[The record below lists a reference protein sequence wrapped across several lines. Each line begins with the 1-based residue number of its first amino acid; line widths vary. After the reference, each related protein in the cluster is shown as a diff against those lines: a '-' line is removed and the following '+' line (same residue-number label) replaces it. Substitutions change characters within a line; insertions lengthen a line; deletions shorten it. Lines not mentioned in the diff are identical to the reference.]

1 MQHLLA
7 RSLSA
12 ADTPRLIYAGAG
24 LLIAAVLAINA
35 LIALHAR
42 GTMLDEVKADQHK
55 MSLALAGQADRS
67 FQSVDLVLQSVAERL
82 ASDGI
87 ESSEALDRL
96 AGTRSMREFL
106 ITRLTGLPQLDA
118 ITVINASGKLV
129 NFTRYWPIPDVN
141 VADRDYFKALQA
153 NPALRVFV
161 SVPVQNRGSGTW
173 TLYLARRLSGPDDE
187 FVGLALGAMTLTY
200 FEEYYRDIVD
210 SPGMAVSLLR
220 RDGKLLARFPPSDKI
235 GAVALA
241 GQQDQVA
248 YEYTADVRRE
258 RSPVDD
264 KIRIRAV
271 QAASSYPLMSLVSI
285 EEDAALA
292 EWRALMAPMAGGAG
306 AGVLAIAVAAAA
318 LARQW
323 RQREDLA
330 RARAARVEADRA
342 RAVAEAELE
351 RRQVQIAAYETMKQA
366 KDEAEA
372 ASRAKSEFLAM
383 VSHELRTPLNAIIG
397 FSDLMS
403 QEVMG
408 PLGAATY
415 RDYAR
420 DINASGAHLLGVI
433 NDILDLTKAE
443 AGMLVLRR
451 GALDASALVNEVAR
465 LMRQRA
471 EAAGL
476 DFQASAPADCTV
488 NADER
493 KLKQMLLNLLSNAFK
508 FTNPGGRVTLSVAMG
523 DGEARFV
530 VRDTGIGIAPKDID
544 RVLRPF
550 VQVDGSLTRK
560 HDGTGLGL
568 SLVKAMAELHGGCLV
583 LESVEG
589 QGTTA
594 TILLPFEAAPDTRAD
609 LPGRAR
615 DRGEVTESAA

>member
-1 MQHLLA
+1 MRQLFA

-12 ADTPRLIYAGAG
+12 VDTPRLIYAGAG

-42 GTMLDEVKADQHK
+42 STMLDEVKADQHK

-67 FQSVDLVLQSVAERL
+67 FQSVDLALQSVAERL
-82 ASDGI
+82 ASEGV
-87 ESSEALDRL
+87 ETGEALDRE
-96 AGTRSMREFL
+96 AGTHRMREFL

-118 ITVINASGKLV
+118 ITVINADGKLL
-129 NFTRYWPIPDVN
+129 NFTRSWPIPDVN
-141 VADRDYFKALQA
+141 VADRDYFKALKD

-161 SVPVQNRGSGTW
+161 SVPVQNRGTGTW

-187 FVGLALGAMTLTY
+187 FVGLVLGAMTLAY
-200 FEEYYRDIVD
+200 FEEYYRDIGGA
-210 SPGMAVSLLR
+210 PGMAVSLLR
-220 RDGKLLARFPPSDKI
+220 RDGKLLARYPPSDKI
-235 GAVALA
+235 GTVALA
-241 GQQDQVA
+241 DQRDERP
-248 YEYTADVRRE
+248 YEYTSDVRRE

-264 KIRIRAV
+264 KIWIRAV

-306 AGVLAIAVAAAA
+306 AGMVAIAVAATAF
-318 LARQW
+318 ARQW

-330 RARAARVEADRA
+330 RARAAQVEADRA
-342 RAVAEAELE
+342 RATAEAELE
-351 RRQVQIAAYETMKQA
+351 RRRAQIAAYEAMKQA

-397 FSDLMS
+397 FSELMS

-408 PLGAATY
+408 PLGADAY

-451 GALDASALVNEVAR
+451 SPLDASALVNEVAR

-476 DFQASAPADCTV
+476 DLQTTAPMDCTV
-488 NADER
+488 FADER
-493 KLKQMLLNLLSNAFK
+493 KLRQMLLNLLSNAFK
-508 FTNPGGRVTLSVAMG
+508 FTKPGGRVELAVAIAT
-523 DGEARFV
+523 GEARFV
-530 VRDTGIGIAPKDID
+530 VRDTGIGIAAKDIE
-544 RVLRPF
+544 RVLKPF
-550 VQVDGSLTRK
+550 VQVDGSLARK

-568 SLVKAMAELHGGCLV
+568 PLVKAMAELHGGRLV
-583 LESVEG
+583 LDSVEG

-594 TILLPFEAAPDTRAD
+594 TIVLPAQATADGRAGV
-609 LPGRAR
+609 PGLAR